1 MPFVTCPQCKQSY
14 AIDATNIG
22 EESECQCPCGNK
34 FKVRLKAKSGQ
45 QTKPGQK
52 TIPLGNS
59 NSTTISATAACCRI
73 FAFVVIVLG
82 LVATLWTFSLTM
94 GDENITLGFFLAI
107 VCVSA
112 ASLPLFALAA
122 IIEELLKIR
131 QGISKVAESLSK
143 DGKQS

>member
-22 EESECQCPCGNK
+22 EESECECPCGNK
-34 FKVRLKAKSGQ
+34 FKVRLKAK
-45 QTKPGQK
+45 PDPK
-52 TIPLGNS
+52 TIPLTNS
-59 NSTTISATAACCRI
+59 NSTISTTAVFCRI

-82 LVATLWTFSLTM
+82 LVTTLGVFNLTM
-94 GDENITLGFFLAI
+94 GDENVTLGFFLAI

-122 IIEELLKIR
+122 IIEELVKIR
-131 QGISKVAESLSK
+131 QGIGKLTESLSNN
-143 DGKQS
+143 GKQS